1 MKVPRYNYPD
11 QFGDQFEAVMADF
24 RRMLLE
30 GRYILTRE
38 VSDFERSFADYVGTK
53 HAKGIN
59 NGTDAI
65 IFALAA
71 LGIGPGDEVITAAN
85 TFYATVAAI
94 CLVGATPVL
103 VDADE
108 QTYLMDVRQ
117 LPAAITSRT
126 KAIVPVHLYGK
137 PCPMGEIMRIA
148 DGAKLAVIEDAAQAH
163 GAKIDGRR
171 VGSFGRAGC
180 FSFHPS
186 KNLAAAGDAGILV
199 TNDPE
204 IDRFVETTRGLGQQG
219 QNHHVMLGGNS
230 KLDSLQARVLSAKLP
245 RLDAWNV
252 ERRRVAAAYRERLAG
267 LPVSFQRDD
276 AGEEHVYHLFQIGTK
291 NRDALLDHLR
301 EQGVDAVTRYPQPI
315 HLQPAFAGRW
325 QSGQFPIAEKLCH
338 ESLCLP
344 IRPDMQD
351 DEIDYAVGSVRAF
364 FEKGG
369 K

>member
-1 MKVPRYNYPD
+1 
-11 QFGDQFEAVMADF
+11 
-24 RRMLLE
+24 
-30 GRYILTRE
+30 
-38 VSDFERSFADYVGTK
+38 
-53 HAKGIN
+53 
-59 NGTDAI
+59 
-65 IFALAA
+65 
-71 LGIGPGDEVITAAN
+71 
-85 TFYATVAAI
+85 
-94 CLVGATPVL
+94 
-103 VDADE
+103 
-108 QTYLMDVRQ
+108 
-117 LPAAITSRT
+117 TSRT

-148 DGAKLAVIEDAAQAH
+148 DGANLAVIEDAAQAH

-267 LPVSFQRDD
+267 
-276 AGEEHVYHLFQIGTK
+276 
-291 NRDALLDHLR
+291 
-301 EQGVDAVTRYPQPI
+301 
-315 HLQPAFAGRW
+315 
-325 QSGQFPIAEKLCH
+325 
-338 ESLCLP
+338 
-344 IRPDMQD
+344 
-351 DEIDYAVGSVRAF
+351 
-364 FEKGG
+364 
-369 K
+369 